1 MRKDRG
7 NIMQT
12 KKRFSFTN
20 SIRSKLILMAS
31 LLLIIPLL
39 ITGIVSYQIAKGEL
53 NNKGEVILK
62 NSVRQALQLIDIK
75 QKEVTKGTVTLAEAQ
90 EEVKIYLLGVMN
102 SEGKRE
108 INKNIDLGKSGY
120 FVVYDDKGLE
130 VAHPSL
136 EGQNVWDVEDKSG
149 NGFKLV
155 QEQIKSAQNGGGYV
169 QYTWT
174 LPNSDKFGEKIS
186 YQEKDPNWGWIVSA
200 GSYMQDYNQGSFEIL
215 KLLGII
221 LTSSIILGLIVIILF
236 ARHISVPIRIISE
249 NLEEVSKGNL
259 RIQELTIT
267 NRDETGI
274 LAGSFNIMLRNMK
287 ELISTMKES
296 SLTVMTFSNSL
307 ATITDETS
315 TAINE
320 VTATIQQVAQAV
332 GEEAKST
339 ENAVHSVDI
348 LASNIEAVA
357 NSVTNMDQVANETE
371 KLSDNGLVAVEKLIT
386 TTEKNKIATNNISE
400 VISKVSESS
409 DKINV
414 ITESITQISKQTNL
428 LALNAS
434 IEAARAGEAGRGFAV
449 VAEEIRK
456 LAEES
461 ENAVKQIKEIIDDI
475 QKYSN
480 SSVNTMELVRTVS
493 NEQNI
498 AVEDTKTA
506 FGKISDTL
514 KELIINVNEIGKQ
527 SSSMRSMKDDIVGIM
542 EDISAST
549 EETSAA
555 TEEVSASSEEQ
566 LAAIEEVSNHAN
578 ELKILSAQLQQIVEK
593 FQI

>member
-1 MRKDRG
+1 
-7 NIMQT
+7 MQT

-136 EGQNVWDVEDKSG
+136 EGQNVWDVED
-149 NGFKLV
+149 
-155 QEQIKSAQNGGGYV
+155 

-249 NLEEVSKGNL
+249 NLEEVSK
-259 RIQELTIT
+259 E
-267 NRDETGI
+267 
-274 LAGSFNIMLRNMK
+274 
-287 ELISTMKES
+287 
-296 SLTVMTFSNSL
+296 
-307 ATITDETS
+307 
-315 TAINE
+315 
-320 VTATIQQVAQAV
+320 
-332 GEEAKST
+332 
-339 ENAVHSVDI
+339 
-348 LASNIEAVA
+348 
-357 NSVTNMDQVANETE
+357 
-371 KLSDNGLVAVEKLIT
+371 
-386 TTEKNKIATNNISE
+386 
-400 VISKVSESS
+400 
-409 DKINV
+409 
-414 ITESITQISKQTNL
+414 
-428 LALNAS
+428 
-434 IEAARAGEAGRGFAV
+434 
-449 VAEEIRK
+449 
-456 LAEES
+456 
-461 ENAVKQIKEIIDDI
+461 
-475 QKYSN
+475 Y
-480 SSVNTMELVRTVS
+480 
-493 NEQNI
+493 
-498 AVEDTKTA
+498 
-506 FGKISDTL
+506 
-514 KELIINVNEIGKQ
+514 
-527 SSSMRSMKDDIVGIM
+527 
-542 EDISAST
+542 
-549 EETSAA
+549 
-555 TEEVSASSEEQ
+555 
-566 LAAIEEVSNHAN
+566 
-578 ELKILSAQLQQIVEK
+578 
-593 FQI
+593 